1 MIGLLC
7 LFLALVVAPFKSQSR
22 LEAENSAFR
31 HQLIVLRRKVHGRVR
46 LTNNNRWC
54 FIQRYRW
61 FPPILKVLKII
72 RPEMLVRWHRAR
84 PKRLR
89 IPSTVT
95 TIRARLSL
103 LCALVAL
110 VALFAPV
117 VEPAFAAGEVSKGPS
132 ELLFVAQIVLLML
145 IGRLLGE
152 VMLRFKQPA
161 VMGQLIAGLVLG
173 PSVLGALFPDWQHA
187 LFPTAKE
194 QKAMIDAISQF
205 GVLLLLLLTGMET
218 DLKLVKKTGLASGAA
233 SLAGI
238 LVPFACGVALGEM
251 LPDSM
256 IPDPGKR
263 LITSLFLG
271 TALSIAS
278 VKIVATVI
286 AEMNFTRRTVG
297 QVILAS
303 AIIDDTIGWIITAI
317 IFSLALQGQVDA
329 FSIAKSVLGTLVFM
343 GLSLTMGRRVVF
355 SIIRWVN
362 DNFESDFA
370 VITAILLITCVMAI
384 ITDLIGVHTV
394 LGAFVAG
401 ILIGQS
407 PILTRHIDEQLR
419 GLIFAFFM
427 PVFFGTAGLSA
438 DLTILKDPA
447 LLALTFGLIVVASVG
462 KFSGAFIGGKLGGLT
477 PRESL
482 ALGTGM
488 NARGS
493 TEVIIATIG
502 LSMGALNQNL
512 FTMIVIMAVITTV
525 AMPPTLRW
533 ALARLPMRKEE
544 KQRLDREDMEAKGF
558 VPKLERLLLA
568 IDESTNGKFATRIA
582 GIIASSNAMPTTVM
596 HIETEKKTG
605 KVAANAEKERAKE
618 AGKMV
623 KEVAKRAELANASEE
638 KTGTKLHVTTMVEKS
653 PEKEAVAEEA
663 KKGYDLMIIG
673 MEKTA
678 VRRDQFHDD
687 VTSLAAGFEGPI
699 VVADAR
705 QEHLEH
711 PMHGKLSILVPVNGT
726 EPSRRAAEIAITL
739 ARASKAPLT
748 ALYAAAGAKKKRS
761 RQYEEAILKDI
772 VELAETYEVD
782 LRTSVRAN
790 VAPDEAILKEM
801 ARRRHNLVV
810 MGVGRR
816 PGEKLFFGDTAAALL
831 EKSEHTLLFVAS

>member
-1 MIGLLC
+1 M
-7 LFLALVVAPFKSQSR
+7 
-22 LEAENSAFR
+22 
-31 HQLIVLRRKVHGRVR
+31 
-46 LTNNNRWC
+46 
-54 FIQRYRW
+54 
-61 FPPILKVLKII
+61 
-72 RPEMLVRWHRAR
+72 
-84 PKRLR
+84 
-89 IPSTVT
+89 T
-95 TIRARLSL
+95 TIRARLPW

-110 VALFAPV
+110 FALEAGST
-117 VEPAFAAGEVSKGPS
+117 FAAEEVSKGPS

-145 IGRLLGE
+145 TGRLLGE

-187 LFPTAKE
+187 LFPAAKE

-205 GVLLLLLLTGMET
+205 GVLLLLLLTGMEI
-218 DLKLVKKTGLASGAA
+218 DLKLVKRTGRASVAA

-238 LVPFACGVALGEM
+238 LVPFAFGVALGELLPASM
-251 LPDSM
+251 LPD
-256 IPDPGKR
+256 PNKR

-303 AIIDDTIGWIITAI
+303 AIIDDTVGWIITAI

-329 FSIAKSVLGTLVFM
+329 FNIAKSVLGALVFM
-343 GLSLTMGRRVVF
+343 GLSLTIGQRAVF

-370 VITAILLITCVMAI
+370 VITAILLIMGVMAI

-401 ILIGQS
+401 ILIGES

-447 LLALTFGLIVVASVG
+447 LLTLTLGLIVIASLG
-462 KFSGAFIGGKLGGLT
+462 KFSGAFIGGKLAGLT

-493 TEVIIATIG
+493 SEVIIATIG
-502 LSMGALNQNL
+502 LSMGAVNPNL
-512 FTMIVIMAVITTV
+512 FTMIVTMAVITTV

-533 ALARLPMRKEE
+533 ALARLPMRKDE
-544 KQRLDREDMEAKGF
+544 KQRLDREDVEAKGF
-558 VPKLERLLLA
+558 VPKLERLLLV
-568 IDESTNGKFATRIA
+568 IDESTNGEFATRIA
-582 GIIASSNAMPTTVM
+582 GIIAGSNAMPTTVM
-596 HIETEKKTG
+596 HIKTDKKAG
-605 KVAANAEKERAKE
+605 KAAANAEKEKAKE
-618 AGKMV
+618 AGETV
-623 KEVAKRAELANASEE
+623 KEVAERAELANTSEE
-638 KTGTKLHVTTMVEKS
+638 KTDIKLVVTTMVEKA
-653 PEKEAVAEEA
+653 PKQEAVAEEA
-663 KKGYDLMIIG
+663 KKGYGLMIIG
-673 MEKTA
+673 MQKTSI
-678 VRRDQFHDD
+678 RHDQFHDD
-687 VTSLAAGFEGPI
+687 VANLAAGFDGPI

-705 QEHLEH
+705 EEHLEN
-711 PMHGKLSILVPVNGT
+711 PLHGKLSILVPVNGT
-726 EPSRRAAEIAITL
+726 EPSRRAAEIAIAL

-748 ALYAAAGAKKKRS
+748 ALYVAARGKKKRS

-772 VELAETYEVD
+772 VELADTYEVD
-782 LRTSVRAN
+782 LRTSVHAN
-790 VAPDEAILKEM
+790 VAPEEAILEEM

-831 EKSEHTLLFVAS
+831 EKSGNSLMFVAS

>member
-1 MIGLLC
+1 M
-7 LFLALVVAPFKSQSR
+7 
-22 LEAENSAFR
+22 
-31 HQLIVLRRKVHGRVR
+31 
-46 LTNNNRWC
+46 
-54 FIQRYRW
+54 
-61 FPPILKVLKII
+61 
-72 RPEMLVRWHRAR
+72 
-84 PKRLR
+84 
-89 IPSTVT
+89 T
-95 TIRARLSL
+95 TICARLLWLS
-103 LCALVAL
+103 ALVAL
-110 VALFAPV
+110 LALEAGS
-117 VEPAFAAGEVSKGPS
+117 ASATGEVPKGPS
-132 ELLFVAQIVLLML
+132 ELLFVAQIVILML
-145 IGRLLGE
+145 TGRLLGE
-152 VMLRFKQPA
+152 VMLWFKQPA

-187 LFPTAKE
+187 LFPAAKE

-205 GVLLLLLLTGMET
+205 GVLLLLLLTGMEI
-218 DLKLVKKTGLASGAA
+218 DLKLVKRTGRASVAA

-238 LVPFACGVALGEM
+238 LIPFACGVALGEL

-256 IPDPGKR
+256 LPDPGKR
-263 LITSLFLG
+263 LITALFLG

-303 AIIDDTIGWIITAI
+303 AIIDDTVGWIITAI

-343 GLSLTMGRRVVF
+343 GLSLTIGRPAVF

-370 VITAILLITCVMAI
+370 VITAILLIMGVMAI

-401 ILIGQS
+401 ILIGES

-419 GLIFAFFM
+419 GLIFAFLM

-447 LLALTFGLIVVASVG
+447 LLALTLGLIAIASLG
-462 KFSGAFIGGKLGGLT
+462 KFSGAFIGGKLAGLT

-493 TEVIIATIG
+493 TEVIVATIG

-512 FTMIVIMAVITTV
+512 FTMIVTMAVITTV

-533 ALARLPMRKEE
+533 ALARLPMRKDE
-544 KQRLDREDMEAKGF
+544 KQRLDREDVEAKGF
-558 VPKLERLLLA
+558 VPKLERLLLV
-568 IDESTNGKFATRIA
+568 IDGSTNGKFATRIA
-582 GIIASSNAMPTTVM
+582 GIIAGSNAMPTTVM
-596 HIETEKKTG
+596 HIKTDKKTG
-605 KVAANAEKERAKE
+605 KAAANAEKEKARE
-618 AGKMV
+618 AGETV
-623 KEVAKRAELANASEE
+623 KEVAEQAELANTSEE
-638 KTGTKLHVTTMVEKS
+638 KTDIKLVVTTMVEKA
-653 PEKEAVAEEA
+653 PKQEAVAEEA

-678 VRRDQFHDD
+678 IRQDQFHDD
-687 VTSLAAGFEGPI
+687 VASLAAGFDGPI
-699 VVADAR
+699 VVVDAR
-705 QEHLEH
+705 KEHVENPL
-711 PMHGKLSILVPVNGT
+711 HGKLSILVPVNGT
-726 EPSRRAAEIAITL
+726 EPSRRAAEIAIAL

-748 ALYAAAGAKKKRS
+748 ALYIAAGGKKKRS
-761 RQYEEAILKDI
+761 QQYEEAILKDI
-772 VELAETYEVD
+772 VELAETYEVN

-790 VAPDEAILKEM
+790 VATEEAILEEM

-831 EKSEHTLLFVAS
+831 EKSGSSLMFVAS